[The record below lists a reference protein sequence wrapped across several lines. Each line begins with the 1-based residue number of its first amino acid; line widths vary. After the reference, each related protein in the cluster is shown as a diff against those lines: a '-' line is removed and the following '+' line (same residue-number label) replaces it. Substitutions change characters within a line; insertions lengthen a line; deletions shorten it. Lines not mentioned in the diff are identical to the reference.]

1 MSFDMDA
8 YREAF
13 DIHGEEVECTQCGAV
28 MDIYSVEHWVQ
39 TFNMHGE
46 EEDAQPLCDRCYWD
60 GRYAEEDEDHFYY
73 D

>member
-1 MSFDMDA
+1 
-8 YREAF
+8 
-13 DIHGEEVECTQCGAV
+13 

-46 EEDAQPLCDRCYWD
+46 EEDARPLCDRCYWD
-60 GRYAEEDEDHFYY
+60 GRLADEDEDCPHY